1 MNPRVVES
9 LALIASNALDV
20 ATPEAMRSALVMVGL
35 LCDATGEHAPVRSGD
50 EWLGG
55 QDEG

>member
-1 MNPRVVES
+1 MNLRIVES

-35 LCDATGEHAPVRSGD
+35 LCDATGEHVPVRSGD
-50 EWLGG
+50 EGLGG